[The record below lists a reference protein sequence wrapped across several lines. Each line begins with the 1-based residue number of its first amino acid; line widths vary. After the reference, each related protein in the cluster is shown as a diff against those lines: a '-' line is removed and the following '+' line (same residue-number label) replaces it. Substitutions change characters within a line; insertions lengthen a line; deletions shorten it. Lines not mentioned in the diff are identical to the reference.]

1 MTTTNSM
8 SDTQRALLDAILENP
23 DDDDRRLVYS
33 DWLEENE
40 AVSSVQ
46 CPKCQG
52 NHGSHFVDVE
62 VTNKGLVAKT
72 NSSWIDCGV
81 CGARGFV
88 SRSNGFARYA
98 EFIRKQVGIAN
109 PFVCLYSKPDTCF
122 QRRDGVEDV
131 GQTGCYVCRERAALL
146 IKEAALWGS
155 WPDTNDVRSLIHD
168 SMPNLEGGWVVL
180 PSSFLMHGSRWAK
193 VNRGFVE
200 QIAAPFDTHMAH
212 LRDIVKRHPLKAH
225 AQMVTDKEP
234 RVWPAGRW
242 AWTCP
247 EGINA
252 DARSQLPQSIID
264 MMPMASY
271 DYMNHKC
278 YRRFATRDTA
288 MIALANALLVWAK
301 S

>member
-1 MTTTNSM
+1 MTVTDTM

-72 NSSWIDCGV
+72 NSSWIDCCV

-146 IKEAALWGS
+146 IKEANLWGS
-155 WPDTNDVRSLIHD
+155 WPDTNDVRSLMHA
-168 SMPNLEGGWVVL
+168 SMPKVNGGWFVL
-180 PSSFLMHGSRWAK
+180 PSSGLMYSTEHRNFAK
-193 VNRGFVE
+193 VNRGFIG
-200 QIAAPFDTHMAH
+200 QIAAPFDTHIAH
-212 LRDIVKRHPLKAH
+212 LREIVKWHPIKAH

-234 RVWPAGRW
+234 MEFGQWGWRYFWPNDSNNEAPDSIRYRI
-242 AWTCP
+242 P
-247 EGINA
+247 QEVI
-252 DARSQLPQSIID
+252 DFFPKQLPGYF
-264 MMPMASY
+264 AS
-271 DYMNHKC
+271 
-278 YRRFATRDTA
+278 RDA
-288 MIALANALLVWAK
+288 ARLALAKALIRWAK